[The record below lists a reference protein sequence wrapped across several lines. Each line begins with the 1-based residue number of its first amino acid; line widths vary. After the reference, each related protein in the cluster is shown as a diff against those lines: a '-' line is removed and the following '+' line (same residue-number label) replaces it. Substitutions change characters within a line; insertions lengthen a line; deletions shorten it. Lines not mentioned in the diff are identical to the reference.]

1 MFKSIKLKT
10 ELNAVHSKLPM
21 VGGGGEGGVGV
32 GEEVANLSG

>member
-21 VGGGGEGGVGV
+21 VGGGEGGV
-32 GEEVANLSG
+32 GEEVVNLSG

>member
-21 VGGGGEGGVGV
+21 A
-32 GEEVANLSG
+32 GEEVANLSE

>member
-21 VGGGGEGGVGV
+21 AGGGGEGEV

>member
-21 VGGGGEGGVGV
+21 AGGGG

>member
-21 VGGGGEGGVGV
+21 AGGGGGGV

>member
-21 VGGGGEGGVGV
+21 AGGGGG